1 MEKVDIFK
9 DIAERTGGDIYLGVV
24 GAVRTGKSTFI
35 KRFMETVVLPNI
47 ASEAD
52 RVRAIDEL
60 PQSAAGRTIMTTEPK
75 FVPNNAVQ
83 LKVAEGLEVN
93 VRLVDCVG
101 YTVDGAKGF
110 EDDGGPRM
118 ITTPWFEDPIPF
130 QEAAE
135 IGTRKVIQEHSTLG
149 VVVTTDGSIAEIP
162 RSAYVDAEERVVSEL
177 KEVGKVPVVL
187 GPHFSVA
194 QLATMKTYCDGSMI
208 SITGASGV
216 PVTQQG
222 CDFVIR
228 IRGNDNLQA
237 QALVAYALE
246 HLKTTKIGVIS
257 IHDDFG
263 KGGAERV
270 VAALK
275 DKGIT
280 PVANESH
287 NAGDTD
293 FSAQLSR
300 LSSAGAE
307 LVIMWTHDN
316 ESALIVRQAR
326 QFGLN
331 FKFAGSTSLSQ
342 PAFINLAGPTGEGVI
357 SATDFLP
364 ANPDPNVKAFVEKFQ
379 KKYGELPELYAATY
393 YDSAKLAAEAIN
405 MAGSTDAKKVRE
417 AFGKIDRQ
425 GVLAHYKCEQNGDC
439 NHQTNIIEIKNGQP
453 NLLTVV
459 KF

>member
-1 MEKVDIFK
+1 MRKNFAPILLAGLVALGGMATFANAADLTIGAAAPMTGPRALLGKYFKQGVDM
-9 DIAERTGGDIYLGVV
+9 
-24 GAVRTGKSTFI
+24 AVEEI
-35 KRFMETVVLPNI
+35 N
-47 ASEAD
+47 
-52 RVRAIDEL
+52 
-60 PQSAAGRTIMTTEPK
+60 
-75 FVPNNAVQ
+75 
-83 LKVAEGLEVN
+83 AEGGVLGQK
-93 VRLVDCVG
+93 LVV
-101 YTVDGAKGF
+101 TF
-110 EDDGGPRM
+110 EDDQADNPN
-118 ITTPWFEDPIPF
+118 
-130 QEAAE
+130 AA
-135 IGTRKVIQEHSTLG
+135 INAMSK
-149 VVVTTDGSIAEIP
+149 
-162 RSAYVDAEERVVSEL
+162 L
-177 KEVGKVPVVL
+177 KEVSKVPVVV

-194 QLATMKTYCDGSMI
+194 QLATMKNYCDGSMV

-222 CDFVIR
+222 CDYVVR
-228 IRGNDNLQA
+228 TRGNDNLQA
-237 QALVAYALE
+237 QALISYALE

-300 LSSAGAE
+300 LQSAGAE

-326 QFGLN
+326 QFGLP

-393 YDSAKLAAEAIN
+393 YDSVKLAVQAIKI
-405 MAGSTDAKKVRE
+405 AGSADAKKIRE
-417 AFGKIDRQ
+417 AFGKIDTQ
-425 GVLAHYKCEQNGDC
+425 GVLAHYKCEANGDC

-453 NLLTVV
+453 SLLTVV

>member
-1 MEKVDIFK
+1 MRKNFAPTLLAGLIALGSMATAAVAADVTIGASAPMTGPRALLGKYFKQGVDM
-9 DIAERTGGDIYLGVV
+9 
-24 GAVRTGKSTFI
+24 AVEEI
-35 KRFMETVVLPNI
+35 N
-47 ASEAD
+47 
-52 RVRAIDEL
+52 
-60 PQSAAGRTIMTTEPK
+60 
-75 FVPNNAVQ
+75 
-83 LKVAEGLEVN
+83 AEGGVLGQPLSVS
-93 VRLVDCVG
+93 
-101 YTVDGAKGF
+101 F
-110 EDDGGPRM
+110 EDDQADNPN
-118 ITTPWFEDPIPF
+118 
-130 QEAAE
+130 AA
-135 IGTRKVIQEHSTLG
+135 INAMSK
-149 VVVTTDGSIAEIP
+149 
-162 RSAYVDAEERVVSEL
+162 L

-228 IRGNDNLQA
+228 IRGDDNLQA

>member
-1 MEKVDIFK
+1 MRKNFAPTLLAGLIALGSMATAAVAADVTIGASAPMTGPRALLGKYFKQGVDM
-9 DIAERTGGDIYLGVV
+9 
-24 GAVRTGKSTFI
+24 AVEEI
-35 KRFMETVVLPNI
+35 N
-47 ASEAD
+47 
-52 RVRAIDEL
+52 
-60 PQSAAGRTIMTTEPK
+60 
-75 FVPNNAVQ
+75 
-83 LKVAEGLEVN
+83 AEGGVLGQPLSVS
-93 VRLVDCVG
+93 
-101 YTVDGAKGF
+101 F
-110 EDDGGPRM
+110 EDDQADNPN
-118 ITTPWFEDPIPF
+118 
-130 QEAAE
+130 AA
-135 IGTRKVIQEHSTLG
+135 INAMSK
-149 VVVTTDGSIAEIP
+149 
-162 RSAYVDAEERVVSEL
+162 L

-280 PVANESH
+280 LVANESH

>member
-1 MEKVDIFK
+1 MRKNFAPTLLAGLIALGSMATAAVAADVTIGASAPMTGPRALLGKYFKQGVDM
-9 DIAERTGGDIYLGVV
+9 
-24 GAVRTGKSTFI
+24 AVEEI
-35 KRFMETVVLPNI
+35 N
-47 ASEAD
+47 
-52 RVRAIDEL
+52 
-60 PQSAAGRTIMTTEPK
+60 
-75 FVPNNAVQ
+75 
-83 LKVAEGLEVN
+83 AEGGVLGQPLSVS
-93 VRLVDCVG
+93 
-101 YTVDGAKGF
+101 F
-110 EDDGGPRM
+110 EDDQADNPN
-118 ITTPWFEDPIPF
+118 
-130 QEAAE
+130 AA
-135 IGTRKVIQEHSTLG
+135 INAMSK
-149 VVVTTDGSIAEIP
+149 
-162 RSAYVDAEERVVSEL
+162 L

-228 IRGNDNLQA
+228 IRGDDNLQA

-263 KGGAERV
+263 KGGAECV

>member
-1 MEKVDIFK
+1 MQAQQEEKTSMRKNFAPTLLAGLIALGSMATAAVAADVTIGASAPMTGPRALLGKYFKQGVDM
-9 DIAERTGGDIYLGVV
+9 
-24 GAVRTGKSTFI
+24 AVEEI
-35 KRFMETVVLPNI
+35 N
-47 ASEAD
+47 
-52 RVRAIDEL
+52 
-60 PQSAAGRTIMTTEPK
+60 
-75 FVPNNAVQ
+75 
-83 LKVAEGLEVN
+83 AEGGVLGQPLSVS
-93 VRLVDCVG
+93 
-101 YTVDGAKGF
+101 F
-110 EDDGGPRM
+110 EDDQADNPN
-118 ITTPWFEDPIPF
+118 
-130 QEAAE
+130 AA
-135 IGTRKVIQEHSTLG
+135 INAMSK
-149 VVVTTDGSIAEIP
+149 
-162 RSAYVDAEERVVSEL
+162 L

>member
-1 MEKVDIFK
+1 LQAQQEEKTSMRKNFAPTLLAGLIALGSMATAAVAADVTIGASAPMTGPRALLGKYFKQGVDM
-9 DIAERTGGDIYLGVV
+9 
-24 GAVRTGKSTFI
+24 AVEEI
-35 KRFMETVVLPNI
+35 N
-47 ASEAD
+47 
-52 RVRAIDEL
+52 
-60 PQSAAGRTIMTTEPK
+60 
-75 FVPNNAVQ
+75 
-83 LKVAEGLEVN
+83 AEGGVLGQPLSVS
-93 VRLVDCVG
+93 
-101 YTVDGAKGF
+101 F
-110 EDDGGPRM
+110 EDDQADNPN
-118 ITTPWFEDPIPF
+118 
-130 QEAAE
+130 AA
-135 IGTRKVIQEHSTLG
+135 INAMSK
-149 VVVTTDGSIAEIP
+149 
-162 RSAYVDAEERVVSEL
+162 L

>member
-1 MEKVDIFK
+1 MRKNFAPTLLAGLIALGSMATAAVAADVTIGASAPMTGPRALLGKYFKQGVDM
-9 DIAERTGGDIYLGVV
+9 
-24 GAVRTGKSTFI
+24 AVEEI
-35 KRFMETVVLPNI
+35 N
-47 ASEAD
+47 
-52 RVRAIDEL
+52 
-60 PQSAAGRTIMTTEPK
+60 
-75 FVPNNAVQ
+75 
-83 LKVAEGLEVN
+83 AEGGVLGQPLSVS
-93 VRLVDCVG
+93 
-101 YTVDGAKGF
+101 F
-110 EDDGGPRM
+110 EDDQADNPN
-118 ITTPWFEDPIPF
+118 
-130 QEAAE
+130 AA
-135 IGTRKVIQEHSTLG
+135 INAMSK
-149 VVVTTDGSIAEIP
+149 
-162 RSAYVDAEERVVSEL
+162 L

>member
-1 MEKVDIFK
+1 MRKNFAPTLLAGLIALGSMATAAVAADVTIGASAPMTGPRALLGKYFKQGVDM
-9 DIAERTGGDIYLGVV
+9 
-24 GAVRTGKSTFI
+24 AVEEI
-35 KRFMETVVLPNI
+35 N
-47 ASEAD
+47 
-52 RVRAIDEL
+52 
-60 PQSAAGRTIMTTEPK
+60 
-75 FVPNNAVQ
+75 
-83 LKVAEGLEVN
+83 AEGGVLGQPLSVS
-93 VRLVDCVG
+93 
-101 YTVDGAKGF
+101 F
-110 EDDGGPRM
+110 EDDQADNPN
-118 ITTPWFEDPIPF
+118 
-130 QEAAE
+130 AA
-135 IGTRKVIQEHSTLG
+135 INAMSK
-149 VVVTTDGSIAEIP
+149 
-162 RSAYVDAEERVVSEL
+162 L

-425 GVLAHYKCEQNGDC
+425 GVLAHYKCEQNSDC

>member
-1 MEKVDIFK
+1 MHRNFK
-9 DIAERTGGDIYLGVV
+9 AALLAGL
-24 GAVRTGKSTFI
+24 
-35 KRFMETVVLPNI
+35 L
-47 ASEAD
+47 
-52 RVRAIDEL
+52 
-60 PQSAAGRTIMTTEPK
+60 AAGGFAGGAGAADLTIGASAPMTGPRALLGKYFKQGVDMAVEEI
-75 FVPNNAVQ
+75 NAAGGVLGQ
-83 LKVAEGLEVN
+83 KLAV
-93 VRLVDCVG
+93 
-101 YTVDGAKGF
+101 TF
-110 EDDGGPRM
+110 EDDQADNPN
-118 ITTPWFEDPIPF
+118 
-130 QEAAE
+130 AALNAMS
-135 IGTRKVIQEHSTLG
+135 KLM
-149 VVVTTDGSIAEIP
+149 
-162 RSAYVDAEERVVSEL
+162 
-177 KEVGKVPVVL
+177 EVAKVPVVL

-194 QLATMKTYCDGSMI
+194 QLATMKTYCNGSLI

-216 PVTQQG
+216 PVTAQN
-222 CDFVIR
+222 CNYVIR
-228 IRGNDNLQA
+228 IRGSDTLQA
-237 QALVAYALE
+237 EALVAYALD
-246 HLKTTKIGVIS
+246 HLKANKIGVIS

-270 VAALK
+270 IAALK
-275 DKGIT
+275 TKGIT
-280 PVANESH
+280 PVATESH

-300 LSSAGAE
+300 LRDAGAE

-393 YDSAKLAAEAIN
+393 YDSVKLAAEAIK
-405 MAGSTDAKKVRE
+405 MAGSTDPAKVRE
-417 AFGKIDRQ
+417 AFGNIDTQ
-425 GVLAHYKCEQNGDC
+425 GVLARYKCEANGDC
-439 NHQTNIIEIKNGQP
+439 NHQTNIIEIKNGKP
-453 NLLTVV
+453 SLLTVV

>member
-1 MEKVDIFK
+1 MRKNFAPTLLAGLIALGSMATAAVAADVTIGASAPMTGPRALLGKYFKQGVDM
-9 DIAERTGGDIYLGVV
+9 
-24 GAVRTGKSTFI
+24 AVEEI
-35 KRFMETVVLPNI
+35 N
-47 ASEAD
+47 
-52 RVRAIDEL
+52 
-60 PQSAAGRTIMTTEPK
+60 
-75 FVPNNAVQ
+75 
-83 LKVAEGLEVN
+83 AEGGVLGQPLSVS
-93 VRLVDCVG
+93 
-101 YTVDGAKGF
+101 F
-110 EDDGGPRM
+110 EDDQADNPN
-118 ITTPWFEDPIPF
+118 
-130 QEAAE
+130 AA
-135 IGTRKVIQEHSTLG
+135 INAMSK
-149 VVVTTDGSIAEIP
+149 
-162 RSAYVDAEERVVSEL
+162 L

-208 SITGASGV
+208 SITSASGV